1 MLLLERVYVG
11 LTNFHL
17 SIPRVHCVRALSSLA
32 AIHLSRPNLIVIL
45 PLPKDAN
52 ENPVANTDGGLYNS
66 FVYLTDAY
74 KRLRYRTCCH
84 NGHCWK
90 LPIQRIHLIKR
101 CDRRSTTK
109 LRLPSESDYIFSKL
123 MNSYRTHGYV
133 KTLLLNF
140 TDYCKG
146 IIFYSLR
153 CCYFRRFSMVHG
165 VICLELLFECD
176 RLWTMSA

>member
-17 SIPRVHCVRALSSLA
+17 SIPRVHCVRALSLLA

-45 PLPKDAN
+45 SLPKDAN

-84 NGHCWK
+84 NGHYRK
-90 LPIQRIHLIKR
+90 HPIQRIHLIKR
-101 CDRRSTTK
+101 CDRQSTTK
-109 LRLPSESDYIFSKL
+109 LQLPSECDSIFSKL

-133 KTLLLNF
+133 ITLLLPTFFDGSWGNLF
-140 TDYCKG
+140 GTIVWIWS
-146 IIFYSLR
+146 IINYDCVIFKQLR
-153 CCYFRRFSMVHG
+153 ANLASTQYF
-165 VICLELLFECD
+165 I
-176 RLWTMSA
+176 